1 MLYSVDKGR
10 DRFYNQL
17 SSLKAIFQLEPMREG
32 KGAKTTASEKPRF
45 IAVEGAIGVGKT
57 SLTRV
62 LAGVFKGKLVLE
74 EVDKNP
80 FLERFYEEREKY
92 AFQTQI
98 FFLLSRYRQMR
109 ELMQGSLFEQGVVCD
124 YILQKDKI
132 FAYINLEDDELQ
144 LYEALFRLL
153 GANIPKPD
161 LVIFLQAKP
170 EVLIKRIRKRNK
182 EYERNISLDYLKALS
197 EAYNEFFFHYVDT
210 PLLVVNTSEI
220 DFVESP
226 RDLEQLIKEIR
237 SIKKGVQ
244 HYIPLGSS

>member
-1 MLYSVDKGR
+1 MKRG
-10 DRFYNQL
+10 
-17 SSLKAIFQLEPMREG
+17 IE
-32 KGAKTTASEKPRF
+32 AKSISPTHPRY

-57 SLTRV
+57 SLARF
-62 LAGVFKGKLVLE
+62 LADVFKGKLILE
-74 EVDKNP
+74 EVEKNP
-80 FLERFYEEREKY
+80 FLERFYEDREKY

-109 ELMQGSLFEQGVVCD
+109 EFMQGSLFEQFVVSD

-144 LYEALFRLL
+144 LYETLYRLL
-153 GANIPKPD
+153 GGNIPKPD
-161 LVIFLQAKP
+161 LVIYLQAKP
-170 EVLIKRIRKRNK
+170 EILMQRIRKRNQ
-182 EYERNISLDYLKALS
+182 EYERNISLDYLKTLS

-226 RDLEQLIKEIR
+226 RDLEHLIKEIK

-244 HYIPLGSS
+244 HYIPLGSR